1 MAISM
6 YVGDDPNG
14 SAGNAVFFSVLGL
27 AFFVLAI
34 VVYRPLARR
43 RD

>member
-1 MAISM
+1 V
-6 YVGDDPNG
+6 VGDDPNR
-14 SAGNAVFFSVLGL
+14 SAGDAVFFSVLGL